1 MSCFLFS
8 LPVQWMPESARY
20 DVACGHPEKALATLE
35 RIAKENGK
43 PMPLGK
49 LVHANVQVRNGFY
62 PSTLN
67 HYAAGG

>member
-1 MSCFLFS
+1 
-8 LPVQWMPESARY
+8 MPESARY

-49 LVHANVQVRNGFY
+49 LVHANVQVRNGGGGFY
-62 PSTLN
+62 PLTLKA
-67 HYAAGG
+67 YT